1 MPKFDLKIRIRMR
14 IKWEIYIKI
23 VGKFEYKYEVQICL
37 GRKADDSPLP
47 SFFRMGSGVW
57 TPQLR
62 KKILKW
68 QLAKNVNFEK
78 WL

>member
-47 SFFRMGSGVW
+47 SFFRMGSGV
-57 TPQLR
+57 
-62 KKILKW
+62 
-68 QLAKNVNFEK
+68 
-78 WL
+78 